1 MANRVLLV
9 ALSLSVAAG
18 VALASWARRGSESA
32 PPPRPVAATPAVAPA
47 AEWVDL
53 GDDPPP
59 LGDLTERIDPTGDP
73 GMRKLLERMNWCG
86 TGDAEHRW
94 ESPEPPSLEVPI
106 APDPDDSFVQDAAW
120 EALISALAEAP
131 PAVDRLARMRAYL
144 VERAKTASRDDVVQR
159 AHGLAGLDPNPRVA
173 LRLTL
178 AAQALDRS
186 DAAWSR
192 FLDPPPPPP
201 EPARRPGR

>member
-1 MANRVLLV
+1 
-9 ALSLSVAAG
+9 
-18 VALASWARRGSESA
+18 
-32 PPPRPVAATPAVAPA
+32 
-47 AEWVDL
+47 
-53 GDDPPP
+53 
-59 LGDLTERIDPTGDP
+59 
-73 GMRKLLERMNWCG
+73 
-86 TGDAEHRW
+86 
-94 ESPEPPSLEVPI
+94 
-106 APDPDDSFVQDAAW
+106 
-120 EALISALAEAP
+120 
-131 PAVDRLARMRAYL
+131 MRAYL

-201 EPARRPGR
+201 VSAPATGR